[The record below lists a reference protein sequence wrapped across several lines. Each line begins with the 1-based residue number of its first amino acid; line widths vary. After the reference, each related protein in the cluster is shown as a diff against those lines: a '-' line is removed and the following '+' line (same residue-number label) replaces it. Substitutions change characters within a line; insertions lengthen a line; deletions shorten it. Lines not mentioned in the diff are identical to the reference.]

1 MIISSENFGFIFH
14 ICEKEKEKK
23 KEKKKTTRSINNIYK
38 STPYYS
44 LSSTGALIVQL
55 NCGSFY

>member
-1 MIISSENFGFIFH
+1 MIISSENFGFYFSYLSA
-14 ICEKEKEKK
+14 KREKK
-23 KEKKKTTRSINNIYK
+23 TMRSINNIYK

-55 NCGSFY
+55 NCGSLY

>member
-1 MIISSENFGFIFH
+1 MITSSENFGFIFH
-14 ICEKEKEKK
+14 ICRL
-23 KEKKKTTRSINNIYK
+23 KEKKKTMRSINNIYK

-55 NCGSFY
+55 NCSSFY